1 MEKREVKVQ
10 VNHLTKR
17 FGDLLILDDISFE
30 INKGEFVCIV
40 GPTGC
45 GKTTFLNLLTGLL
58 EPTEGEIL
66 IDGERAD
73 PKKHSISFVFQ
84 EPSAFPWLTAQQN
97 IEYGLRIKKKPEQEI
112 VSQREKIIG
121 LLGLEKYRDA
131 YPHEM
136 SVSMEQRVVIG
147 RAFALNPD
155 LLLMDEPYGQMDI
168 KMRYYLEDEVIRL
181 WQATGS
187 TVLFITHNLEEATYL
202 AERVL
207 ILTNKPAKIKTSIDV
222 DLPRPRQ
229 IADPKFIEIRKEI
242 TDMIKWW

>member
-1 MEKREVKVQ
+1 M
-10 VNHLTKR
+10 
-17 FGDLLILDDISFE
+17 
-30 INKGEFVCIV
+30 
-40 GPTGC
+40 
-45 GKTTFLNLLTGLL
+45 NLLTGLL

>member
-1 MEKREVKVQ
+1 M
-10 VNHLTKR
+10 
-17 FGDLLILDDISFE
+17 
-30 INKGEFVCIV
+30 
-40 GPTGC
+40 
-45 GKTTFLNLLTGLL
+45 
-58 EPTEGEIL
+58 
-66 IDGERAD
+66 
-73 PKKHSISFVFQ
+73 
-84 EPSAFPWLTAQQN
+84 
-97 IEYGLRIKKKPEQEI
+97 
-112 VSQREKIIG
+112 
-121 LLGLEKYRDA
+121 
-131 YPHEM
+131 
-136 SVSMEQRVVIG
+136 VIG

-229 IADPKFIEIRKEI
+229 IAEPKFIEIRKEI

>member
-17 FGDLLILDDISFE
+17 FGDLLVLDDISFE

-112 VSQREKIIG
+112 VSQREKIIV

-202 AERVL
+202 AEIVL
-207 ILTNKPAKIKTSIDV
+207 ILTIIPPKIKTSIDV

>member
-17 FGDLLILDDISFE
+17 FGDLLVLDDISFE

-187 TVLFITHNLEEATYL
+187 TVLFYHA
-202 AERVL
+202 
-207 ILTNKPAKIKTSIDV
+207 
-222 DLPRPRQ
+222 
-229 IADPKFIEIRKEI
+229 
-242 TDMIKWW
+242 